1 LHILADEDTN
11 VDEIAW
17 EHHGMW
23 PINSRITPPL
33 LFIFFCFVAYVQL
46 TGRFCTPLKVSGNYL
61 MKKAWGEHA
70 AQLTL
75 RESYEYFLKMRNKG
89 IRAHSWI

>member
-23 PINSRITPPL
+23 ARSIQEVPPVLVVLVMSLMHNSP
-33 LFIFFCFVAYVQL
+33 YV
-46 TGRFCTPLKVSGNYL
+46 FMLKVAGNYL
-61 MKKAWGEHA
+61 MKLAWGPHA